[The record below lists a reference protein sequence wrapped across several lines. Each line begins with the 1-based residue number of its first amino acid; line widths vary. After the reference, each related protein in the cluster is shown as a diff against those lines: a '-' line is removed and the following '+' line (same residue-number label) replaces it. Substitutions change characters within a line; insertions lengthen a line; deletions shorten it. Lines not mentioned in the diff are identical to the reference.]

1 MKNFS
6 YLEEVSDRYCDYL
19 SQIVPGYYNV
29 SFMNLLQEAKVD
41 EAILEDLEKRGTAKV
56 PQSVVDGMYLHAA
69 SKCVLRGLVT

>member
-1 MKNFS
+1 
-6 YLEEVSDRYCDYL
+6 
-19 SQIVPGYYNV
+19 
-29 SFMNLLQEAKVD
+29 MNLLQEAKVD